1 MKKVLPLVSFVL
13 VAMLCFSSCSAD
25 ENEARVLS
33 GEWHGDWSMWYED
46 EFGRTWTSNDTYIR
60 FDRGRSTS
68 GEGTQVDYYRRGPY
82 EYLVYRFY
90 WSVSDGVIYLTYPHD
105 PEMDV
110 AIYDY
115 HLSNRVFDGYFGSS
129 RASFTMDKIS
139 SFEYWTP
146 AVVVSSWFGYTS
158 YTYYSNGY
166 DGAAGSKSYN
176 GGNLPKIVRRGGH
189 APLAAAQ
196 AD

>member
-1 MKKVLPLVSFVL
+1 
-13 VAMLCFSSCSAD
+13 
-25 ENEARVLS
+25 
-33 GEWHGDWSMWYED
+33 MWYED

-146 AVVVSSWFGYTS
+146 AVVVNSWYGYTS
-158 YTYYSNGY
+158 YTYYRKG
-166 DGAAGSKSYN
+166 
-176 GGNLPKIVRRGGH
+176 
-189 APLAAAQ
+189 
-196 AD
+196 